1 MNAEAVPGRTDR
13 KRIVTAAIKE
23 TAAQLGN
30 TPAVCKASYI
40 WPSVLRDFERGRVL
54 RPYYRTLDELVQAR
68 SHAAERALVELLKT
82 GRSAIATP
90 GAAPSKKARP
100 REMPRSAAGVR
111 ALPWD

>member
-40 WPSVLRDFERGRVL
+40 WPSVLQRFEKGTVL
-54 RPYYRTLDELVQAR
+54 RAHFATIEELIGCQTRGLHRSEKAWLDLLA
-68 SHAAERALVELLKT
+68 SGRA
-82 GRSAIATP
+82 
-90 GAAPSKKARP
+90 AAPAGPRP
-100 REMPRSAAGVR
+100 GRR
-111 ALPWD
+111 AWTRLRRG